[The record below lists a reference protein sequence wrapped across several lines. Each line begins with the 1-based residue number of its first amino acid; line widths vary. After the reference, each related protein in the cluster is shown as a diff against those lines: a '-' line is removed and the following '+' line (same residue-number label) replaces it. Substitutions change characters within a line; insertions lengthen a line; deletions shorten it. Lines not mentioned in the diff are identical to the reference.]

1 MKKAFVG
8 VLSALSLVAVAP
20 RAHAQIPLSIDV
32 RGGAALPQGDLGDD
46 AALGADMGW
55 GFEGS
60 VGLALTPM
68 FSLYGGGSRY
78 VFEREGNTIG
88 SDGEFVDLGFHA
100 GAKVSLAPVVLGASP
115 WVRGGVIFH
124 DLEQD
129 DAGAT
134 EEDTSTKPGFE
145 VGAGLEIPLG
155 RVLSFTPGARYHSYR
170 QESPSLLS
178 SQELNVS
185 AWHIE
190 FGGTVRF

>member
-8 VLSALSLVAVAP
+8 ILSALSLVAVAP

-46 AALGADMGW
+46 AALAADMGW

-78 VFEREGNTIG
+78 VYERGGDDTAT
-88 SDGEFVDLGFHA
+88 DGEFVDQGFHA
-100 GAKVSLAPVVLGASP
+100 GAKVSLAPMLMGASP

-134 EEDTSTKPGFE
+134 EEDTSTEAGFE

-155 RVLSFTPGARYHSYR
+155 QVLSFTPGARYHSYR
-170 QESPSLLS
+170 QNSDSLGD
-178 SQELNVS
+178 ELNIS
-185 AWHIE
+185 AWSIE
-190 FGGTVRF
+190 FGGTLRF